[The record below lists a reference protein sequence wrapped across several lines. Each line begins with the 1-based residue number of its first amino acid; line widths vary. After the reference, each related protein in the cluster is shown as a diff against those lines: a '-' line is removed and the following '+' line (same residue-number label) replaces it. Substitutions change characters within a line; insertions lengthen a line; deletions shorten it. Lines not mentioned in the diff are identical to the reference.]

1 VNKSKIKLLL
11 LLLVIATCY
20 CMTPVWAGDDASGS
34 TPFEVDLS
42 EPYHAY
48 EMTSADKKWSKS
60 LVHNLHYEGRVVH
73 FVKTDI
79 KLSVH
84 GEGRQGE
91 VYHALEMPDYF
102 YAVPSD
108 AMLIIGEPHPYSPG
122 VNGFSMHRSK
132 SGGFIV
138 CLNLQPGGVPIH
150 SGAKVIVGKN
160 NWNGCLWS
168 RF

>member
-1 VNKSKIKLLL
+1 MKNQF
-11 LLLVIATCY
+11 LLLVVAVCCCTISAY
-20 CMTPVWAGDDASGS
+20 SGDDASGS

-48 EMTSADKKWSKS
+48 EMTPADKKWSKS
-60 LVHNLHYEGRVVH
+60 LVHNLHYLGQVVH

-84 GEGRQGE
+84 GDVRQGK
-91 VYHALEMPDYF
+91 VYHALEASDYF
-102 YAVPSD
+102 YIVPSD
-108 AMLIIGEPHPYSPG
+108 AMLIIGAPHPYSSG
-122 VNGFSMHRSK
+122 INGFSMHRSK
-132 SGGFIV
+132 SGDFIV

-150 SGAKVIVGKN
+150 SGAKVIIGKN
-160 NWNGCLWS
+160 NWNGRLWS